1 VVCSLKKGRVGRK
14 AIAVNLEAL
23 RNIPLRDRMTIE
35 DVCAKLNMSKWMIQK
50 YLKKSLLRRHS
61 SSIKPYLTET
71 NKKARLQWCV
81 DMIKRDFLVDPMFK
95 CLFDIKSEKYY
106 LGYSKKMIPIRLV
119 RTRNTSL
126 DLFSCVLLLGQGL
139 GMGIVF

>member
-1 VVCSLKKGRVGRK
+1 V
-14 AIAVNLEAL
+14 
-23 RNIPLRDRMTIE
+23 D
-35 DVCAKLNMSKWMIQK
+35 DSKVFE
-50 YLKKSLLRRHS
+50 KSLLRRHS

-106 LGYSKKMIPIRLV
+106 LLLEEDDPHQISKNKKYIPRLIF
-119 RTRNTSL
+119 L
-126 DLFSCVLLLGQGL
+126 CVVARPRFRDGNCILMVGL
-139 GMGIVF
+139 VVFHLSHMNRL